1 MIAIGIIVVEEMMFM
16 MTLKSK
22 STAYI
27 FAKILLFTGAAMQ
40 VTHSWSFNR
49 RFRCLDVEFN
59 YFAPHQFP

>member
-16 MTLKSK
+16 ITLKSK

-40 VTHSWSFNR
+40 VTHERTHGVSIAV
-49 RFRCLDVEFN
+49 LDV
-59 YFAPHQFP
+59 

>member
-27 FAKILLFTGAAMQ
+27 FAKILLFLAAAMQ
-40 VTHSWSFNR
+40 FTHGVSIAL
-49 RFRCLDVEFN
+49 LDVLDV
-59 YFAPHQFP
+59 